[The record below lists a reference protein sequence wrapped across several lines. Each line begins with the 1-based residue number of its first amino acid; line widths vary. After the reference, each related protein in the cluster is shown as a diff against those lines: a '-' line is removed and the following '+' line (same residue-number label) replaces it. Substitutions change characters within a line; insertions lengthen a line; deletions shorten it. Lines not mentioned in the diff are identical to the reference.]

1 MFLDRIQLFISV
13 TKYQNIAKTAREMH
27 VSASSVCQR
36 LKALESDFG
45 AKLYKRT
52 NTGIEVTEAGETLLA
67 IASDVVNNFETLRAK
82 FRCELDAPER
92 VLKVGGTYNPS
103 ARDLPSA
110 IATFHKSFPDADIT
124 FLTSTKAEI
133 ENSLHERQV
142 DIAVIQSPS
151 KSADLI
157 MEPFA
162 VDRLVFFSPPRH
174 PLANKKCV
182 DLSDLYHT
190 AVVIRGGRG
199 TTERFVEKLKA
210 QGIALNVSLR
220 CVSPDA
226 VKAAVR
232 REMGIGI
239 LFHNLVEDELK
250 RKEFKVLKFRSLVTP
265 VANTFIVY
273 NKKQPLSAAA
283 NEFLGILRSMKDRL
297 AATGKITQTD
307 DQRQRIA

>member
-1 MFLDRIQLFISV
+1 MFLDRIQLFVSAA
-13 TKYQNIAKTAREMH
+13 KHRNLAKTAREMH

-36 LKALESDFG
+36 LKSLENDFG
-45 AKLYKRT
+45 VKLYKRT
-52 NTGIEVTEAGETLLA
+52 NTGIEVTEEGETLLA
-67 IASDVVNNFETLRAK
+67 IASDVLNNFETLKAK
-82 FRCELDAPER
+82 FRRNIDAPER

-110 IATFHKSFPDADIT
+110 IATFQKAFPDAKVN

-133 ENSLHERQV
+133 EKSLHERQL

-151 KSADLI
+151 KSADLV

-162 VDRLVFFSPPRH
+162 VDSLIFFSHPGH
-174 PLANKKCV
+174 PLAHKKSV
-182 DLSDLYHT
+182 DLLDLNHT
-190 AVVIRGGRG
+190 AVVIRGERG
-199 TTERFVEKLKA
+199 TTERFVEKLKSR
-210 QGIALNVSLR
+210 GITLNVSLR

-250 RKEFKVLKFRSLVTP
+250 RKEFKVLKFRSPIAP
-265 VANTFIVY
+265 VGNSFIVY
-273 NKKQPLSAAA
+273 NKKQPLSSAA
-283 NEFLGILRSMKDRL
+283 NEFLAILRSMKDRL
-297 AATGKITQTD
+297 ATATKIRQANEP
-307 DQRQRIA
+307 RQRSA